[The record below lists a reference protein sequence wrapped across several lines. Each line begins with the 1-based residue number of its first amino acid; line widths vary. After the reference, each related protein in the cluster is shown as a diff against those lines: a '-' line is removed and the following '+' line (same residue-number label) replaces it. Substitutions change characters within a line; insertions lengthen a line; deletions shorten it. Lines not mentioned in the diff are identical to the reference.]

1 MDSKNK
7 SSEELQRVA
16 QRKVEQ
22 LEQERDLL
30 VAKHRR
36 DREALELE
44 LEERRQAV
52 KKYESEFKEMG
63 T

>member
-7 SSEELQRVA
+7 LSEELQRVA

-52 KKYESEFKEMG
+52 KKYESELKEMG